1 MKVGDVVRHKD
12 TGYTALVLRTLSV
25 GTNFPG
31 MIDVMT
37 IEGQGAWLRTKC
49 EVINES
55 KLWT

>member
-1 MKVGDVVRHKD
+1 VRHKD